1 MIESAQDHG
10 EQKPETVEDLAPREN
25 DSAGLKGGMSSE
37 NANVA
42 GEVHVSGGGKKT

>member
-1 MIESAQDHG
+1 MTEPAQDHG
-10 EQKPETVEDLAPREN
+10 EQKPARVEDLAPRED

-42 GEVHVSGGGKKT
+42 GEVHVSGGGQKT